1 VLLARVWGRRCSVPA
16 CIAAC
21 AACSAQWCSLR
32 GRLRAC
38 VWHVLRPVCAPRTVL
53 RLTNS
58 LSRERRTSFCAQWQQ
73 REFDALSESL
83 TLICGWPSGR
93 ERVGYPIALR
103 VSSVGIVTK
112 MNERGHVA
120 SETRA
125 PVPSVERGGSRASS
139 PNSDSVP
146 RCRQRAEGRGCD
158 GSPIGACLPYIE
170 ARLAH
175 ACMLAC
181 WVNSCTIIVYGL
193 LHVGTV
199 RTCMGLRDCC
209 PVL

>member
-1 VLLARVWGRRCSVPA
+1 MLLARVWGRRCSVPA

-38 VWHVLRPVCAPRTVL
+38 VWLVLRPVCAPRTVL
-53 RLTNS
+53 RLTHS
-58 LSRERRTSFCAQWQQ
+58 LSRERRKSCRAHWQQ
-73 REFDALSESL
+73 GEFDARRESL
-83 TLICGWPSGR
+83 TCSAVR
-93 ERVGYPIALR
+93 HPIALR

-146 RCRQRAEGRGCD
+146 RCRQRAEGRCCD